1 MLSQLRQLYFYREAI
16 LNFVARDLKVRYSNS
31 ALGVV
36 WSLFNP
42 LLTTLV
48 FTVVFT
54 YFLPNPGIEKY
65 PVFFLAGL
73 LPWNFFSLSMIGT
86 VHAVTGNSHL
96 ITRVYF
102 PRAILPI
109 STVLANAVHFFIAL
123 IPYFALALI
132 YRTPL
137 GLSLLWLPVIA
148 LAQITFSLGLG
159 LGLSALNVFFRD
171 LQQVVEIVILPWLFL
186 TPVFYQPQFIS
197 NATARQ
203 WLLTLNPMAGLVTNY
218 RLVLYTGTGPDLALL
233 AVTALEGVVVLAV
246 GALIFYRLSP
256 AFAEEV

>member
-1 MLSQLRQLYFYREAI
+1 MFSQFRQLYFYREAI
-16 LNFVARDLKVRYSNS
+16 RNFVARDLKVRYSNS

-48 FTVVFT
+48 FTLVFT

-65 PVFFLAGL
+65 PIFFLAGL
-73 LPWNFFSLSMIGT
+73 LPWNFFSLSMLGG
-86 VHAVTGNSHL
+86 VNAVTGNGHL
-96 ITRVYF
+96 ISRVYF

-123 IPYFALALI
+123 VPFFVLALI
-132 YRTPL
+132 YRIPL
-137 GLSLLWLPVIA
+137 GLPLLWLPAIA
-148 LAQITFSLGLG
+148 LVQMIFSLGIG

-186 TPVFYQPQFIS
+186 TPVFYQPQFI
-197 NATARQ
+197 ADPTARQ
-203 WLLTLNPMAGLVTNY
+203 WLLALNPMAGLVTHY
-218 RLVLYTGTGPDLALL
+218 RQVLYVGAGPDLALL
-233 AVTALEGVVVLAV
+233 AITALEGVLVLAM

-256 AFAEEV
+256 AFAEEI

>member
-1 MLSQLRQLYFYREAI
+1 VLSQFRQLYDYREAI
-16 LNFVARDLKVRYSNS
+16 RNFVARDLKVRYSNS

-48 FTVVFT
+48 FTLVFT
-54 YFLPNPGIEKY
+54 YFLPNPGIEQY

-73 LPWNFFSLSMIGT
+73 LPWNFFSLSMIGA
-86 VHAVTGNSHL
+86 VNAVTGNGHL

-102 PRAILPI
+102 PRAILPV

-123 IPYFALALI
+123 APFFALALL
-132 YRTPL
+132 YRIPL
-137 GLSLLWLPVIA
+137 GPSLLWLPVIA
-148 LAQITFSLGLG
+148 LAQMILSLGIG

-186 TPVFYQPQFIS
+186 TPVFYPPEFI
-197 NATARQ
+197 ADPTARL
-203 WLLTLNPMAGLVTNY
+203 WLLALNPMAGLVTHY
-218 RLVLYTGTGPDLALL
+218 RQVLYVGAGPDLALL
-233 AVTALEGVVVLAV
+233 GVTALEGVLALAV

-256 AFAEEV
+256 AFAEEI